1 MSEYPRV
8 PKKRRGVLAKPTASH
23 MSCTEQT
30 GNPIKLWYKPTAH
43 WAMFQTALNITDL
56 SILTDNSTKA
66 VHMFPSVRTGPVDI
80 SKAQELLDFTPT
92 PWKTAVA
99 ETVDFYEKAMTN
111 PYFHIPRKEI
121 IRNMQTYFTSRP
133 FKVLLGLKKHYGL
146 DFQMPKEELWCCMW
160 LCNNQLYFVSSI

>member
-1 MSEYPRV
+1 
-8 PKKRRGVLAKPTASH
+8 
-23 MSCTEQT
+23 
-30 GNPIKLWYKPTAH
+30 
-43 WAMFQTALNITDL
+43 MFQTALNITDL

-111 PYFHIPRKEI
+111 PYFHI
-121 IRNMQTYFTSRP
+121 YAFH
-133 FKVLLGLKKHYGL
+133 LGL
-146 DFQMPKEELWCCMW
+146 
-160 LCNNQLYFVSSI
+160 YFLSIFGWFCFASVCYFFSQYFIMTT

>member
-1 MSEYPRV
+1 
-8 PKKRRGVLAKPTASH
+8 

-80 SKAQELLDFTPT
+80 NKAQELLDFTPT

-121 IRNMQTYFTSRP
+121 IRNMQTHFTSRP

-146 DFQMPKEELWCCMW
+146 DFQMPKEEL
-160 LCNNQLYFVSSI
+160 